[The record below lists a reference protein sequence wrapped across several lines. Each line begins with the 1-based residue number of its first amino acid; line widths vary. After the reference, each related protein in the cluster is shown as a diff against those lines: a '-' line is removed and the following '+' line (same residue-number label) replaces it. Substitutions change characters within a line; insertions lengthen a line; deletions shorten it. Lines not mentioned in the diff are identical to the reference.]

1 MMLTRQED
9 LDKANQALKAA
20 VDDLM
25 AQEEIRGLII
35 GEPSFAGLVR
45 AEQYRVYAARQL
57 YDAAAEAV
65 GGALCPRHPGEAA
78 LRSRRGARAGTDL
91 AGIAAAGQRK
101 PGGRDL
107 KWTAALCVVH
117 KAPGDKAALLL
128 PLRHLF
134 FHHFHRA
141 DFGQQRGTAAAD
153 CRRGT
158 PAR

>member
-1 MMLTRQED
+1 M
-9 LDKANQALKAA
+9 DKANQALKAA

-35 GEPSFAGLVR
+35 GEPSFAGLVGLSNT
-45 AEQYRVYAARQL
+45 VYVTRQL

-65 GGALCPRHPGEAA
+65 GGTLCLDTQVKQHFD
-78 LRSRRGARAGTDL
+78 RAGVRAPVQTRQ
-91 AGIAAAGQRK
+91 GYAAGQRN

-117 KAPGDKAALLL
+117 KAPVRCQRLCFCPCAIFFTTSRRLRSAGD
-128 PLRHLF
+128 
-134 FHHFHRA
+134 
-141 DFGQQRGTAAAD
+141 TAAAD
-153 CRRGT
+153 CRRGR